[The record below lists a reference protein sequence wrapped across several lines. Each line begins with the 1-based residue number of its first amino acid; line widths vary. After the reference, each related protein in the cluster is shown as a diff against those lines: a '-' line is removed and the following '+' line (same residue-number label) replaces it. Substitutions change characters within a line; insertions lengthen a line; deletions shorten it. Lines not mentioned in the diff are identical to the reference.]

1 MPYLRQRSLI
11 GIPTSASFKIAT
23 IWLSVFRLLIVKLL
37 SFSLKEILRVIC
49 IILRG
54 SYKNFLSFGFIKR
67 YVLIFKHFCHLID
80 PWLVV
85 GVRLHNARICGWFG
99 AQRKTSPAT
108 CAC

>member
-37 SFSLKEILRVIC
+37 SFSLKDIRRVI
-49 IILRG
+49 LTMLLG
-54 SYKNFLSFGFIKR
+54 TYKNLLSFGVIRR
-67 YVLIFKHFCHLID
+67 YVWIFEDFCHLID
-80 PWLVV
+80 PWWVV
-85 GVRLHNARICGWFG
+85 GVRLDNARICGWFG
-99 AQRKTSPAT
+99 AQRKTSPGT